1 MCDRVPIN
9 VNELFGVVFMSI
21 GRFKNMLIW
30 CAIGMVLSPVVSA
43 ETFRLVSVIHPKDYP
58 LTFGGFHIGSAIVSE
73 SEVDILPTK
82 LTFALQFNIS
92 GSAKSPEEIKQISE
106 KYYKFPEFLESG
118 GSRLI
123 HGGTQMIS
131 IDFEPLDNGVSD
143 EDPYF
148 EGSFRFEGNTEQ
160 FTGLTG
166 ACDYTW
172 TVQPE
177 NFALMR
183 ANCKTN

>member
-1 MCDRVPIN
+1 
-9 VNELFGVVFMSI
+9 MSI
-21 GRFKNMLIW
+21 RRIKHAAMSSVIII
-30 CAIGMVLSPVVSA
+30 CMVISSMAVAGS
-43 ETFRLVSVIHPKDYP
+43 FRLVSVIHPKDYP

-73 SEVDILPTK
+73 SDVDILPTK
-82 LTFALQFNIS
+82 LTFALQLNIS
-92 GSAKSPEEIKQISE
+92 GSAKDPEEIKQISE
-106 KYYKFPEFLESG
+106 KYYKFPEFLGSG

-148 EGSFRFEGNTEQ
+148 EGSFRFEGNTEP

-166 ACDYTW
+166 ACEYTW
-172 TVQPE
+172 TLQPE
-177 NFALMR
+177 NFAVMR